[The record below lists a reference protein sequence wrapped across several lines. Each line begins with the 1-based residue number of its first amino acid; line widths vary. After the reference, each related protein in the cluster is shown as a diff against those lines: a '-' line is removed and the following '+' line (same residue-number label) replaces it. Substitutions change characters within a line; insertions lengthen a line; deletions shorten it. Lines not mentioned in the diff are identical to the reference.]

1 MGGRG
6 RKNIWGTQIHFSLE
20 FGSEG
25 QKKSSSQILTRGYG
39 PFDSFRGT
47 ILAWGGGVGTLLA
60 WRVKPNLMVR
70 ISVLAHKFRGEDQK
84 KGFRREILGFVL
96 AFIRVFRPGT

>member
-1 MGGRG
+1 MP
-6 RKNIWGTQIHFSLE
+6 
-20 FGSEG
+20 
-25 QKKSSSQILTRGYG
+25 RGYG

-60 WRVKPNLMVR
+60 WWVGPNLMVR

-84 KGFRREILGFVL
+84 KDLRHKILGFVL
-96 AFIRVFRPGT
+96 AFICVFRPGT